1 MDSVDDVVGLIRS
14 INPTSPEAVRFLRSL
29 PRPLP
34 RTLQW
39 ESPVEEAGRVPSFS
53 TSHPLPR
60 LSDISPLQLHIL
72 NRLEQMGWKVPLG
85 DENKIGDPAALKR
98 IVDLVLDKL
107 ELCLMG
113 RPLYDRTSESATRPK
128 QRENET
134 QWKSPF
140 DSYLSDENP
149 NESRKKVDLGED
161 ELADRLR
168 EAMRHTPPREFLLER
183 RFPEKQAQTQTTP
196 TKKVFT
202 KCVAVETDGRGEGVG
217 VDVDVG
223 VDRAAH
229 WVASVHKESVRE
241 KSREESPI
249 SAASPLHVHHVEKH
263 NMHEYGSE
271 IDERSGG
278 RVLAGRKEMKLL
290 EEEVVD
296 GVDGELITEGME
308 AFSSDDDSIMD
319 VYGNDLDAGERFDK
333 EHGVERTASKMSLY
347 EHELERQGVPIPHT
361 EDELTSSDLSRCIG
375 EMDKLVRDIAR
386 KREIEMV
393 VISSLPEVHANDDG
407 EEGVIARDYADSVGA
422 SDVEKMEFDCA
433 SQDEHF
439 EHDSTLRGKDYL
451 EDDVLEEE
459 EVVDGSPRSVNEKG
473 SPVKTRWDELE
484 ESIERVR
491 KVREQMKKLPS
502 PLESF
507 KKAKERLEKSE
518 DPAPSSLSRHD
529 EDMSLLGSHQSTG
542 MTSRESTPSRGEGVV
557 EEKQKW
563 EDIGSRY
570 RQKLEELKELHATI
584 IRDSPSVSSA
594 YRASQDERRSL
605 ATFPTDA
612 SKSASHS
619 AMRSMAKDG
628 VDIIPHSKS
637 DTTTPKRMHGTAG
650 DHPQMLLSSRYRFES
665 SPPSGTKAVRDG
677 GECEKGTISLH
688 SSYLLSR

>member
-249 SAASPLHVHHVEKH
+249 SAASPLHTHAYCVFLH
-263 NMHEYGSE
+263 
-271 IDERSGG
+271 D
-278 RVLAGRKEMKLL
+278 
-290 EEEVVD
+290 
-296 GVDGELITEGME
+296 
-308 AFSSDDDSIMD
+308 
-319 VYGNDLDAGERFDK
+319 
-333 EHGVERTASKMSLY
+333 
-347 EHELERQGVPIPHT
+347 EHEV
-361 EDELTSSDLSRCIG
+361 
-375 EMDKLVRDIAR
+375 EMQ
-386 KREIEMV
+386 
-393 VISSLPEVHANDDG
+393 H
-407 EEGVIARDYADSVGA
+407 
-422 SDVEKMEFDCA
+422 
-433 SQDEHF
+433 
-439 EHDSTLRGKDYL
+439 
-451 EDDVLEEE
+451 
-459 EVVDGSPRSVNEKG
+459 
-473 SPVKTRWDELE
+473 
-484 ESIERVR
+484 
-491 KVREQMKKLPS
+491 
-502 PLESF
+502 
-507 KKAKERLEKSE
+507 
-518 DPAPSSLSRHD
+518 
-529 EDMSLLGSHQSTG
+529 
-542 MTSRESTPSRGEGVV
+542 
-557 EEKQKW
+557 
-563 EDIGSRY
+563 
-570 RQKLEELKELHATI
+570 
-584 IRDSPSVSSA
+584 
-594 YRASQDERRSL
+594 
-605 ATFPTDA
+605 
-612 SKSASHS
+612 
-619 AMRSMAKDG
+619 
-628 VDIIPHSKS
+628 
-637 DTTTPKRMHGTAG
+637 
-650 DHPQMLLSSRYRFES
+650 
-665 SPPSGTKAVRDG
+665 
-677 GECEKGTISLH
+677 
-688 SSYLLSR
+688 